1 MPTFVKSERLCSTL
15 AITHLFGEGYSIFK
29 HPVKIKWIPAKWDN
43 NHQIM
48 VVITVSKHKFKRAVD
63 RNRIKR
69 LLRECFRLNKFI
81 LEDGLKSSQCYLAL
95 IYTGN
100 DIPERS
106 TLEPIIIELFH
117 RLIRDYEKLAG

>member
-1 MPTFVKSERLCSTL
+1 MPSFDKSERLCSTL
-15 AITHLFGEGYSIFK
+15 AINYLFSEGHSVFK
-29 HPVKIKWIPAKWDN
+29 HPVKIKWIQAKWDN
-43 NHQIM
+43 NHLIK

-81 LEDGLKSSQCYLAL
+81 IEDGLINSQCYLAL

-100 DIPERS
+100 EIPEMS
-106 TLEPIIIELFH
+106 ALEPIIIELFH
-117 RLIRDYEKLAG
+117 RLIKDYEKLAG